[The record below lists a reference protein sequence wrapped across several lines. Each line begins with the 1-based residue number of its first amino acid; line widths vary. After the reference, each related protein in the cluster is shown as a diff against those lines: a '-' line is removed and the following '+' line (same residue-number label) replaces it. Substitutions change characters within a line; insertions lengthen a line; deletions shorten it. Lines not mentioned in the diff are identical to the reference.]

1 MESIHKNS
9 VIIPSKNSAFNRP
22 YLPKIN
28 RVKQVVTNAITLVKV
43 DKIKKNPH
51 GYRWR
56 VYTEAEMRDSLKKD
70 VIYKNFLEASIN
82 RHILEMSELE
92 KYTGKAAFESYM
104 TIKDSLTKT
113 QEKLKQIE
121 HKMELHRDYQLYVK
135 NTH

>member
-1 MESIHKNS
+1 MHKTN
-9 VIIPSKNSAFNRP
+9 VIIPSKNSAFRP

-28 RVKQVVTNAITLVKV
+28 RINQVVTNASTLIKV
-43 DKIKKNPH
+43 DKIIKKNPH

-56 VYTEAEMRDSLKKD
+56 AYTEAEMRDSLKKD

-82 RHILEMSELE
+82 RHMLEMSELQ

-113 QEKLKQIE
+113 QEKLKQVE
-121 HKMELHRDYQLYVK
+121 HKMELHRDYQLYVR
-135 NTH
+135 NTR